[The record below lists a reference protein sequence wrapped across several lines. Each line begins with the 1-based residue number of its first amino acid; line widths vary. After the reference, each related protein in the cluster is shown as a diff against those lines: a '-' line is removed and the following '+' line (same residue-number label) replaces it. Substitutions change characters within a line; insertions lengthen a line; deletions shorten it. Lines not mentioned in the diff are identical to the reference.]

1 MDKTTQGIL
10 EGFKWLASLNPLKPH
25 PLFASVSIGKNS
37 GSFSD
42 DNWNSLEPF
51 AAEFSPDR
59 NAVIVIR
66 RTEKD
71 GSQTLAG
78 MLCRDGEWMQA
89 PANLLLEIN
98 QISPDL
104 KKRTATPNLHCADI
118 TDLYPDCPAT
128 VLAQED
134 VPLEDQEDEEESE
147 GDHNPAFDP
156 ISKSAVTHSAST
168 DAQIAERGQISA
180 DIEDMFKWLS
190 TLDVTKDNLCCGIY
204 TGYTEQAFSK
214 ANWDGLAQADCSAIS
229 ADVILARISL
239 MPDGTKKSILMGLKH
254 YGEWEALDEEEI
266 KELAADRPQAFG
278 WISKIPNPTFAN
290 IKDIY
295 PDCPVTVLGK
305 NAPQE
310 DTKEEEYDHNP
321 AFDPIS
327 AKAVRYCPT
336 TDAQIAEYGRISA
349 EIDDMFIWLSTLDAT
364 KDNLHCG
371 IYTGHTE
378 ARYVKEN
385 WESVAHADCSAIS
398 ADVVLE
404 KQETLTDGTKQAT
417 LMGIAHYGKKWRNL
431 TKEEILDLSDTY
443 PEAFDWV
450 ANVQNP
456 TYANIKDIYPS
467 CPI

>member
-1 MDKTTQGIL
+1 MKTPKQSKDPVAQGIQK
-10 EGFKWLASLNPLKPH
+10 GFRWLASLNPLKPH

-42 DNWNSLEPF
+42 DNWASLEPF

-89 PANLLLEIN
+89 PANLLREVN

-104 KKRTATPNLHCADI
+104 QKRPATPNLRCADI
-118 TDLYPDCPAT
+118 TSIYPDCPVT

-156 ISKSAVTHSAST
+156 ISKSAVTHSPST

-214 ANWDGLAQADCSAIS
+214 ANWDGLAQADCTALS

-239 MPDGTKKSILMGLKH
+239 MPDGTKKSILMGIKH
-254 YGEWEALDEEEI
+254 CGEWEALDEEEI
-266 KELAADRPQAFG
+266 KELAADHHQAFG
-278 WISKIPNPTFAN
+278 WICKIPNPSYAN
-290 IKDIY
+290 ITSIY
-295 PDCPVTVLGK
+295 PDCPATVLEK

-310 DTKEEEYDHNP
+310 DVEEEDYDHNP
-321 AFDPIS
+321 AFDSIPKS
-327 AKAVRYCPT
+327 ALKHCPST
-336 TDAQIAEYGRISA
+336 AAQIAEDGESPSIRRRGRR
-349 EIDDMFIWLSTLDAT
+349 
-364 KDNLHCG
+364 
-371 IYTGHTE
+371 
-378 ARYVKEN
+378 RYK
-385 WESVAHADCSAIS
+385 
-398 ADVVLE
+398 
-404 KQETLTDGTKQAT
+404 
-417 LMGIAHYGKKWRNL
+417 M
-431 TKEEILDLSDTY
+431 
-443 PEAFDWV
+443 
-450 ANVQNP
+450 
-456 TYANIKDIYPS
+456 
-467 CPI
+467 